1 MSCEHA
7 FLALLDALEIQR
19 SLLRDGRGDADVGPH
34 RAAFE
39 ALERAALTEANRLTG
54 DATVPAVVRARV
66 RAFVSA
72 TSRTTT
78 RSTMRTATTPIPPTA
93 LVPRAPTPAI
103 LPAPALPRT
112 NTGPRSPAGSPP
124 HSSPGSFPGL
134 AAAGV
139 ASTLTPTMPTTT
151 TLSGGAARV
160 PMNNE
165 QARQRVKDFLVA
177 LAEAWTCP
185 HCGVDVARTLHLSRV
200 QSGRAGVVVDV
211 VCAGC
216 ARHSPLPPSQAATF
230 DGLFGPLIGINGAG
244 FRPEAYGFVW
254 DNT

>member
-1 MSCEHA
+1 VSCEHA

-19 SLLRDGRGDADVGPH
+19 SLLRDGRSDADVGPH

-39 ALERAALTEANRLTG
+39 SLERAALTEANRLTG

-78 RSTMRTATTPIPPTA
+78 RSTMRTATTPIPPAA
-93 LVPRAPTPAI
+93 LMPRAPTPAI

-112 NTGPRSPAGSPP
+112 NSGPRAPAGGPP
-124 HSSPGSFPGL
+124 TPSPGSFPGL
-134 AAAGV
+134 AVAGV
-139 ASTLTPTMPTTT
+139 AATMTLPTTT
-151 TLSGGAARV
+151 TLSGGTARV

-177 LAEAWTCP
+177 LADEWTCP
-185 HCGVDVARTLHLSRV
+185 HCGVDVVRTLHLSRV
-200 QSGRAGVVVDV
+200 QSGRAGVVIDV

-216 ARHSPLPPSQAATF
+216 ARHSPMPPSQGPVF

-244 FRPEAYGFVW
+244 FRPEAYGFLW